1 MNKKVKKPGALVK
14 AIPSPQWKER
24 EDYKKANRSW
34 LKKSVDV
41 ALRVLD
47 VLDKKKMSQSELA
60 EKLKVS
66 RQQVSKI
73 LKGQENLTLETIAK
87 LESVLGIELVKVSSV
102 TKVARISLSL
112 SQSKAK
118 RKGVLVK

>member
-1 MNKKVKKPGALVK
+1 MNRQVKKPGALVK

-41 ALRVLD
+41 ALCVLD

-73 LKGQENLTLETIAK
+73 LKGQENLTLETITK
-87 LESVLGIELVKVSSV
+87 LESVLGMELVEVSNP
-102 TKVARISLSL
+102 TKVPRISVSIT
-112 SQSKAK
+112 QSKTK
-118 RKGVLVK
+118 RKEVRTK

>member
-1 MNKKVKKPGALVK
+1 MNMKTKKPDVLAK
-14 AIPSPQWKER
+14 AIRSHGWTER
-24 EDYKKANRSW
+24 EDYKKANRRW

-60 EKLKVS
+60 GKLKVS
-66 RQQVSKI
+66 RQHVSKI

-87 LESVLGIELVKVSSV
+87 LESVLGIELMEVSNA
-102 TKVARISLSL
+102 TEGEL
-112 SQSKAK
+112 Q
-118 RKGVLVK
+118 GP

>member
-1 MNKKVKKPGALVK
+1 MNKKIKKPAVLTK
-14 AIPSPQWKER
+14 AIPSHEWTER
-24 EDYKKANRSW
+24 EDYKKENRSW
-34 LKKSVDV
+34 LKKSVGV

-47 VLDKKKMSQSELA
+47 VLDKNKISQSELA
-60 EKLKVS
+60 GKLKVS

-87 LESVLGIELVKVSSV
+87 LESVLGIELMEVSNA

-112 SQSKAK
+112 TQSKAK
-118 RKGVLVK
+118 RKGILVK